1 MIREIIP
8 ESFRKRLSLY
18 QRIRIKNRIGLAN
31 TFFDGRPIVYN
42 IKEDNIHN
50 YVNQFRKTVELIPV
64 TNGFYFYPFD
74 SMILRDRGSN
84 PFICSVTADYGLI
97 LNTTLSSLQQDI
109 DNCKNESFSKA
120 QLSMV
125 YSIEKL
131 IDNAQKKLL
140 LSKDTRASVISSY
153 LKNIKD
159 TKPVSLDEALQK
171 LLFFNGLFWQMDHW
185 HVGLGRLDY
194 ILWPYYQHDIENKV
208 ISKDEAKHLLR
219 EFILTLGKDMHA
231 KSASLYGDTGQYI
244 LLGGVDRDGNTV
256 NNDLTKLFLNIISEL
271 NIPDPKIILRVNKDT
286 TDEIWRNSIDCIS
299 TGCGSPL
306 IMNEELIMKGMV
318 EFGYKKEDVWNVGT
332 SACWEP
338 LIIGKS
344 FDQNN
349 PFCSITVLKSLNQI
363 LYSDEHIDSFQSL
376 LKGIKINIAKQINN
390 TIKDIEFDVSPLY
403 TLFFDSCIKKEKDF
417 SLGGADYSY
426 HGVEVVSFPN
436 LVNSLL
442 NIQKYVFEDN
452 TFTIE
457 DVRNALAVNF
467 KGHEDMRTIL
477 LSNPLRYG
485 KQNSTVVD
493 LTNELMQFISDEVN
507 KYTCNG
513 TKLKVGF
520 SSSAYITLSKGVKA
534 SMDGRK
540 DSEPFAVHISPL
552 SKDIDI
558 NEILDFAGSL
568 DYSGNRMNGNVVDFI
583 LPKSYLDNKDKLIAI
598 LKHAMTTGVY
608 ELQLNVLDAET
619 LKDAKLHPEKYPNL
633 IVRVWGFSAY
643 FNDLPEEYKDN
654 LIKRAE
660 SYGC

>member
-1 MIREIIP
+1 MIRKIIP
-8 ESFRKRLSLY
+8 ESFRKSLSLY
-18 QRIRIKNRIGLAN
+18 NRIRIKNRIGLAN
-31 TFFDGRPIVYN
+31 TFLEGRPLVYN
-42 IKEDNIHN
+42 TKEDIIKN
-50 YVNQFRKTVELIPV
+50 YVHQFRKAAELIP
-64 TNGFYFYPFD
+64 TINDFYFYPYD
-74 SMILRDRGSN
+74 PKILRDRGSK
-84 PFICSVTADYGLI
+84 PFICSVTADNGVI
-97 LNTTLSSLQQDI
+97 LNTTLSSLRKDI
-109 DNCKNESFSKA
+109 EKCKNDTFKNA
-120 QLSMV
+120 QLSIV
-125 YSIEKL
+125 NSIDIL
-131 IDNAQKKLL
+131 IDKAQKKLL
-140 LSKDTRASVISSY
+140 RSKESRAHAIYSY
-153 LKNIKD
+153 LNNIKD
-159 TKPVSLDEALQK
+159 AKPTTFDEALQK
-171 LLFFNGLFWQMDHW
+171 ILFFNALFWQMDHW

-194 ILWPYYQHDIENKV
+194 ILWPYYQHDIEKDV
-208 ISKDEAKHLLR
+208 ISKEDAKHLLR
-219 EFILTLGKDMHA
+219 EFILTLSKDMRA

-244 LLGGVDRDGNTV
+244 LLGGIDKGGNTV
-256 NNDLTKLFLNIISEL
+256 NNDLTRLFLEITQEL
-271 NIPDPKIILRVNKDT
+271 NIPDPKLILRVNGDT
-286 TDEIWRNSIDCIS
+286 SDEVWLHSTNCIS

-306 IMNEELIMKGMV
+306 IMNEELIMKGMI

-363 LYSDEHIDSFQSL
+363 LYSNEQIDEFPKL
-376 LKGIKINIAKQINN
+376 LNALKNNIANQIKN

-426 HGVEVVSFPN
+426 HGVEVVSLPN

-442 NIQKYVFEDN
+442 NIQKYVFEDK
-452 TFTIE
+452 TFTIVE
-457 DVRNALAVNF
+457 VRNALLDNF
-467 KGHEDMRTIL
+467 VGHEDMRTIL
-477 LSNPLRYG
+477 LSNPLKYG
-485 KQNSTVVD
+485 KRHPTVVN
-493 LTNELMQFISDEVN
+493 LTNDIMQFISDEVS

-520 SSSAYITLSKGVKA
+520 SSSAYITLSKSVKA
-534 SMDGRK
+534 STDGRK
-540 DSEPFAVHISPL
+540 DYEPFAVHISPL

-568 DYSGNRMNGNVVDFI
+568 NYSGNRMNGNVVDFI
-583 LPKSYLDNKDKLIAI
+583 LPKSYLENKEKLIAI

-633 IVRVWGFSAY
+633 VVRVWGFSAY